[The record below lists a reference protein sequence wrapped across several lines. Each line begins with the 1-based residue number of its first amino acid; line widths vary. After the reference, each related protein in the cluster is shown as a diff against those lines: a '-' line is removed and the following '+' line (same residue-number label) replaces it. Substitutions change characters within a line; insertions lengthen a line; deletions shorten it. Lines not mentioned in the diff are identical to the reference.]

1 MVGQR
6 VMKPVRLLA
15 IIEAETITGPAK
27 NLLQFAASARSGWL
41 DPAIEVTIATFFRG
55 GSANLFVDNAR
66 GAGLVVHVLAERGR
80 FDRSVIAALKAL
92 ARQVSP
98 DLIQTHAVKS
108 HFFARLAGLHHLAPW
123 IAFHHGYTWPDR
135 RARLYNQ
142 LDYWSLRAA
151 AQVVTVSL
159 PFKDE
164 LVRKGVAPGR
174 IEVVHNAI
182 DLAWGAKQQSP
193 EVSAALRAKLGIP
206 SSKKIV
212 LVVGRLSREKDHITL
227 LESMLRLRPE
237 VAAHLLIVGDGPER
251 SRIEAGVLSLELAAD
266 VTFTGQVPSAE
277 PFYALADLAVLS
289 SRSEGSP
296 NALLEAMAARVPIV
310 ATSVGGVPEIVSNGE
325 SALLVE
331 PGNAESMADAIGALL
346 TDAGLAARLTSQAH
360 ERAASLHSPEARTRR
375 LWQLYLGLR

>member
-1 MVGQR
+1 
-6 VMKPVRLLA
+6 MKPVRLLA
-15 IIEAETITGPAK
+15 VIEAETITGPAK
-27 NLLQFAASARSGWL
+27 NLLQFAASARSGLL
-41 DPAIEVTIATFFRG
+41 DPTIEVTIATFFRG
-55 GSANLFVDNAR
+55 GSTNLFVDTAR
-66 GAGLVVHVLAERGR
+66 EAGLVVHVLAERGR
-80 FDRSVIAALKAL
+80 FDLSVIVALKAL

-135 RARLYNQ
+135 REQLYNQ

-159 PFKDE
+159 PFKEE
-164 LVRKGVAPGR
+164 LIGKGVAPNR

-182 DLAWGAKQQSP
+182 DAAWGAKHQS
-193 EVSAALRAKLGIP
+193 EEASAALRAKLGIP

-212 LVVGRLSREKDHITL
+212 LTVGRLSREKDHITL
-227 LESMLRLRPE
+227 LESMRGLRPDL
-237 VAAHLLIVGDGPER
+237 AAHLLIVGDGPER
-251 SRIEAGVLSLELAAD
+251 SRIEAAALALGITSD

-296 NALLEAMAARVPIV
+296 NALLEAMAARVPVV
-310 ATSVGGVPEIVSNGE
+310 ATAVGGVPEIASDGE

-331 PGNAESMADAIGALL
+331 PGNAENMYKAMTTLLSDAGFAGRLASQGYERVL
-346 TDAGLAARLTSQAH
+346 SCHSTDA
-360 ERAASLHSPEARTRR
+360 RARR